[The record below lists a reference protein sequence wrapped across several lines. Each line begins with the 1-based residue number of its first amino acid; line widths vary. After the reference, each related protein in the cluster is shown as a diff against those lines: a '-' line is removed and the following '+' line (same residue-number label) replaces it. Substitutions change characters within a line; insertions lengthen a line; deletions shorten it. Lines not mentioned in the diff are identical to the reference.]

1 MNQNTSL
8 SLVHSDLLVTEVMKY
23 SFKSVQGV
31 MFTFVHSLTT
41 DSINQNQ
48 LSSDT
53 SDGKTE
59 IKQFITFMINST
71 LKTLDIHIHTNN

>member
-31 MFTFVHSLTT
+31 MLTFVHSLAT
-41 DSINQNQ
+41 DSIDQNK

-53 SDGKTE
+53 DDRKTE
-59 IKQFITFMINST
+59 I
-71 LKTLDIHIHTNN
+71 TNPIIKRQNL

>member
-1 MNQNTSL
+1 MNHNTTL
-8 SLVHSDLLVTEVMKY
+8 SLVHSDFLVTEVMKY
-23 SFKSVQGV
+23 SFKSVPGV

-59 IKQFITFMINST
+59 I
-71 LKTLDIHIHTNN
+71 TNPIVKRQNLQHS

>member
-23 SFKSVQGV
+23 SFKSVHGV
-31 MFTFVHSLTT
+31 IFTFVHSLTT
-41 DSINQNQ
+41 NFIDQNQ

-59 IKQFITFMINST
+59 I
-71 LKTLDIHIHTNN
+71 TNPKVKRQNI

>member
-1 MNQNTSL
+1 MNHNTSL
-8 SLVHSDLLVTEVMKY
+8 SQKIVHSDLLVTEVMKY

-41 DSINQNQ
+41 NFIDQNQ

-59 IKQFITFMINST
+59 I
-71 LKTLDIHIHTNN
+71 TNPIIKRQNL

>member
-31 MFTFVHSLTT
+31 ILTFVHSLAT

-59 IKQFITFMINST
+59 I
-71 LKTLDIHIHTNN
+71 TNPIVKRQNLQHS

>member
-59 IKQFITFMINST
+59 IKQFVTFMINST

>member
-8 SLVHSDLLVTEVMKY
+8 SLVHSDFLVTEVMKY
-23 SFKSVQGV
+23 SFKSVQAV
-31 MFTFVHSLTT
+31 ILTFVHSLAA

-59 IKQFITFMINST
+59 IANPIVKRQN
-71 LKTLDIHIHTNN
+71 L

>member
-8 SLVHSDLLVTEVMKY
+8 SLVHSDLLVTEVIKY

>member
-1 MNQNTSL
+1 MSHNTSL
-8 SLVHSDLLVTEVMKY
+8 SQKIVHSDLLVTEVMKY

-41 DSINQNQ
+41 NFIDQNH

-59 IKQFITFMINST
+59 I
-71 LKTLDIHIHTNN
+71 TNPIIKRQNL

>member
-59 IKQFITFMINST
+59 IKQFITFMIYST